1 MKKGFWTLRYTIIN
15 VLYFAAFCTIHAYAT
30 VFLLDR
36 GFTNTMVGVALAV
49 SNILAVLG
57 QPLVAGMIDKSERI
71 TNRKVLLCSVLIILT
86 GVLLLM
92 AVGNNIPLVFAL
104 YVIIYTVQFISM
116 SIMIAMSFE
125 YQAGGCEHNF
135 GLARGLGSAGFAVT
149 SAITGRIMAQK
160 GPVINLYITSVVMIL
175 MFVAVFTFR
184 RRGDT
189 TDAPVKLGG
198 EIDGG
203 VKPDEGS
210 VKPDAGEIDGGVK
223 PNSGEE
229 PINNFFDF
237 IRTYPTFMLFLLGA
251 ALCFFSHNMLND
263 YLILIIRNLGGG
275 ETELGYA
282 SFLQAILELP
292 VMAVM
297 AGLLKKINVKAILV
311 FSTVAFFIK
320 VVIMYLATGL
330 GGMYLSQSFQ
340 LFAYAVFIPAT
351 AFYSDRIM
359 REKDKVKGQAYVN
372 CAITLG
378 GVFSSLICGKI
389 LDVNGVSYMLFIGMI
404 VAFVGAVISALA
416 LVKGNDGKS
425 KAMASET

>member
-125 YQAGGCEHNF
+125 YQARGCEHNF

-149 SAITGRIMAQK
+149 SAITGRIMAQR
-160 GPVINLYITSVVMIL
+160 GPGINLYITAVVMIL

-189 TDAPVKLGG
+189 TDAPVKLG
-198 EIDGG
+198 
-203 VKPDEGS
+203 
-210 VKPDAGEIDGGVK
+210 GEIDGGVK

-297 AGLLKKINVKAILV
+297 AGLLKKINVKAILI
-311 FSTVAFFIK
+311 FSAVAFFLK
-320 VVIMYLATGL
+320 VVIMYFATGL

-416 LVKGNDGKS
+416 LVKGNQNDLRIGK
-425 KAMASET
+425 

>member
-15 VLYFAAFCTIHAYAT
+15 ILYFVAFCTVHAYAT

-36 GFTNTMVGVALAV
+36 GFSNTMVGIALAV

-57 QPLVAGMIDKSERI
+57 QPMVAGIIDKSERI
-71 TNRKVLLCSVLIILT
+71 TNRKVLMGAILVILAGSV
-86 GVLLLM
+86 LLM
-92 AVGNNIPLVFAL
+92 AAGNSIPIVFIL

-125 YQAGGCEHNF
+125 YQAGGCAHNF

-149 SAITGRIMAQK
+149 SAITGGIMARR
-160 GPVINLYITSVVMIL
+160 GPGINLYITSVVMIL
-175 MFVAVFTFR
+175 MFVAVFTFKLEGNAQSSSDSVNSSEDT
-184 RRGDT
+184 GD
-189 TDAPVKLGG
+189 
-198 EIDGG
+198 
-203 VKPDEGS
+203 
-210 VKPDAGEIDGGVK
+210 
-223 PNSGEE
+223 E
-229 PINNFFDF
+229 PTNNFFDF
-237 IRTYPTFMLFLLGA
+237 VRKYPAFMLFLLGA

-263 YLILIIRNLGGG
+263 YLIQIIRNLGGG

-297 AGLLKKINVKAILV
+297 AWLLRKIDVKFVLV
-311 FSTVAFFIK
+311 ISAVAFFVK
-320 VVIMYLATGL
+320 VVIMYFATGL

-340 LFAYAVFIPAT
+340 LLAYAVFIPAT

-359 REKDKVKGQAYVN
+359 KEKDKVKGQAYVN

-389 LDVNGVSYMLFIGMI
+389 LDVKGVSFMLFIGMI
-404 VAFVGAVISALA
+404 VALFGAIIAA
-416 LVKGNDGKS
+416 A
-425 KAMASET
+425 AMMKEAKQAK